1 MLIQIILIL
10 DIKLRGYPVVMALH
24 VKLGVILE
32 VRKMLISVAVL
43 AIVEDVIELC
53 EQLVLLGLIDFEL
66 GFKAILKLFVIVLY
80 TTDI

>member
-1 MLIQIILIL
+1 
-10 DIKLRGYPVVMALH
+10 
-24 VKLGVILE
+24 
-32 VRKMLISVAVL
+32 MLISVAVL
-43 AIVEDVIELC
+43 AVVEDVIELC